1 MIDVHPARPGELT
14 RRVAA
19 TLALVVAAL
28 LPAGI
33 LAALTPTTW
42 AAATRP
48 DADAGSMLAGLA
60 AAAGWLV
67 VLRLLVTAL
76 AVALASAPGQVGSLG
91 RRTATAWSPA
101 LARRLVRAGL
111 GIAVVAGPAMLPAG
125 AFADPGPYPT
135 LDRVILAPAAAG
147 ADHPGTA
154 GGHVRASEP
163 GSGHVVVVRPGDS
176 LWAIAAAHL
185 PPGHSAEQ
193 VAQAWPRWYA
203 ANRCVIGPDPDVIR
217 PGTTL
222 VPPPAAAR

>member
-1 MIDVHPARPGELT
+1 MLDAHPARPVELT

-28 LPAGI
+28 APAWI
-33 LAALTPTTW
+33 LAAVTPTTW

-48 DADAGSMLAGLA
+48 AAEAGSMLAGLA

-76 AVALASAPGQVGSLG
+76 AVALASLPGQVGRVG
-91 RRTATAWSPA
+91 RLAATAWSPA

-111 GIAVVAGPAMLPAG
+111 GIAVVAGPVVSPTG
-125 AFADPGPYPT
+125 AFADPGAYPT
-135 LDRVILAPAAAG
+135 LDRVILAPAAARPE
-147 ADHPGTA
+147 HPGPA
-154 GGHVRASEP
+154 GGQVRPTEP

-185 PPGHSAEQ
+185 PSGHSAEQ
-193 VAQAWPRWYA
+193 VARAWPQWYA
-203 ANRCVIGPDPDVIR
+203 ANRLVIGSDPDVIR